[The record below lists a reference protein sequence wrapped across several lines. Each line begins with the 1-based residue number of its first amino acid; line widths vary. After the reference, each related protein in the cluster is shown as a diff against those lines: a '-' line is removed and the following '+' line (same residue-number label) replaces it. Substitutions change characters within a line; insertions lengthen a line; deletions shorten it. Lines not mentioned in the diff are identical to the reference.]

1 MSIVSIAPRKRL
13 SPEESRAQAL
23 VAAREILLES
33 GPQSVTLKAVAARIG
48 RTHANLL
55 HHFGTAA
62 GLQRDLAAYLAETV
76 CATIAAKMIEAP
88 PGHRDVR
95 AIVDLAFDSFGSGGA
110 GALTSWMVMSGNKDA
125 LDPIIDAI
133 HRMIDV
139 ITPDEPEKQVLR
151 EDTLVLVL
159 MALGDAQM
167 GAPMASALGLPN
179 DTARSLACE
188 LIQGRITAFYAGRS
202 ATERGDCC

>member
-1 MSIVSIAPRKRL
+1 MSIVSIAPRTRL
-13 SPEESRAQAL
+13 PPEESRAQAL
-23 VAAREILLES
+23 VAARQILLES
-33 GPQSVTLKAVAARIG
+33 GPQAVTLKAVAARIG

-139 ITPDEPEKQVLR
+139 ITPDEPEKQMLR
-151 EDTLVLVL
+151 EDTLVLML

-188 LIQGRITAFYAGRS
+188 LIQGRITAFHAGRT
-202 ATERGDCC
+202 APERGDRC